1 MGRMG
6 GYMAGMFGGLAEKL
20 TNAFKRFRNKGKLTE
35 ADIKE
40 GMREVKLALLEADV
54 NFKVVKEFIKSVSE
68 RAVGAEVLESLVPA
82 QQVIKIVHEEL
93 IKLMGSEASKINI
106 SPKPPTVIMMVGLQ
120 GAGKT
125 THSAKI
131 AAHLRSKGKN
141 PLLVACDVYRPAA
154 IDQLKIVG
162 ESASIPV
169 FSLGTK
175 ISPVEIAKAGVE
187 HAKKNGNDV
196 VFIDTAGRLHID
208 EELMAELS
216 KIKEATNPTE
226 ILLVV
231 DAMLGQDA
239 VNVSSSFNDLL
250 DITGVVLTKMD
261 GDTRGGAALSV
272 KHVTG
277 KPIKFIGTG
286 EKLDALEI
294 FHPDRMA
301 SRILG
306 MGDVLSLIE
315 KAESAYD
322 EKQAKELERK
332 MREQTFSLE
341 DFLVQ
346 MRQLK
351 QMGNLDQIIGMLP
364 GANMGALKN
373 AEIDEKQM
381 DKIEAIILS
390 MTKKERLYP
399 DVINGSRRKRIAAGS
414 GTSVEDVNKLLKQ
427 FDQMKKMMKQFSG
440 MGKKKLPRNMR
451 SLF

>member
-1 MGRMG
+1 
-6 GYMAGMFGGLAEKL
+6 MFGSLTEKL
-20 TNAFKRFRNKGKLTE
+20 SLAFKKFRNKGKLTE
-35 ADIKE
+35 ADVKE
-40 GMREVKLALLEADV
+40 GMREIKLALLEADV
-54 NFKVVKEFIKSVSE
+54 NFKVVKEFVKSVTD

-82 QQVIKIVHEEL
+82 QQIVKIVNEEL
-93 IKLMGSEASKINI
+93 IKLMGTETPKINI

-131 AAHLRSKGKN
+131 AAYMKSKGKS

-154 IDQLKIVG
+154 VDQLKIVG
-162 ESASIPV
+162 ESVKVPV
-169 FSLGTK
+169 FSMGTK
-175 ISPVEIAKAGVE
+175 ISPVEIAKAGVL
-187 HAKKNGNDV
+187 HAKKNGYDT

-208 EELMAELS
+208 EELMGELAS
-216 KIKEATNPTE
+216 IKETVEPTE

-239 VNVSSSFNDLL
+239 VNVAKSFNDLL

-272 KHVTG
+272 RYVTG
-277 KPIKFIGTG
+277 KPIKFVGTG
-286 EKLDALEI
+286 EKLDALEL

-315 KAESAYD
+315 KAEEAFD
-322 EKQAKELERK
+322 KKNAEELERK
-332 MREQTFSLE
+332 MREETFSLE

-351 QMGNLDQIIGMLP
+351 KMGNLDQILGMLP

-373 AEIDEKQM
+373 AQIDEKQM
-381 DKIEAIILS
+381 DKTEAIILS
-390 MTKKERLYP
+390 MTRKERLYP
-399 DVINGSRRKRIAAGS
+399 DIINGARRKRIAKGS
-414 GTSVEDVNKLLKQ
+414 GTSVEDVNRLLKQ
-427 FDQMKKMMKQFSG
+427 FEQMKKMMKQFSN
-440 MGKKKLPRNMR
+440 MGKRRGGMR
-451 SLF
+451 GMKFPF